1 MMDNALVL
9 FVLVLLPLNLWVTRQ
24 LSRPDAEPGAG
35 AIVMSLGIFGLAVL
49 PHLPLPLAV
58 TTRLVAAEAFII
70 WGILAVSYAVA
81 WRTPAFKIQ
90 LAVPANRF
98 AVGTWV
104 AGTSMLTQLLAKSF
118 PLWRSVAVGLTLI
131 TVLLWVWSMALALGA
146 FRTVAA
152 AHGRI
157 RTTGLILLT
166 TVATQSVVLLLHD
179 LFPLQTPLSLSFGL
193 IMAGYALYAAGLA
206 FIIAWHC
213 LQKPRWHHLQ
223 DWDPTYCIGHGALS
237 ITGLAGALTT
247 TVSDTLIALTW
258 LASAVAFIF
267 VESLD
272 LAYLYRRVSALGW
285 RRGVIDYRVAQ
296 WARVFTFGMFYAFTV
311 TLQTQVAAHGVLTQG
326 LGPLMTIVARYGQY
340 VVAAVLLFEVAVFL
354 FGNRH
359 ATRC

>member
-206 FIIAWHC
+206 FIIAWPC

-223 DWDPTYCIGHGALS
+223 DWDPDLLHRPWRPLDHWPRRRLDDHGIRHADRAH
-237 ITGLAGALTT
+237 LAGKRRCIYIRRIPGLGLS
-247 TVSDTLIALTW
+247 VP
-258 LASAVAFIF
+258 
-267 VESLD
+267 ESL
-272 LAYLYRRVSALGW
+272 S
-285 RRGVIDYRVAQ
+285 
-296 WARVFTFGMFYAFTV
+296 TGMAK
-311 TLQTQVAAHGVLTQG
+311 G
-326 LGPLMTIVARYGQY
+326 
-340 VVAAVLLFEVAVFL
+340 
-354 FGNRH
+354 RH
-359 ATRC
+359 